1 MFKSLLTLPLLFAPL
16 LLSNPSGQEVVND
29 FILESNS
36 RGNYTIVDV
45 NNTEKS
51 ELRIYYDES
60 KVIDEVADGAFS
72 NCLYLKTLMLS
83 RSVTYITDLAFTDT
97 ITTLNYTGSETE
109 YASLGLTK
117 TFANLHYYA
126 CDEGFI
132 NYWNDVVRPDTEIS
146 ICDMTK
152 SDFQALYSLYTDL
165 SLSERNKVDATL
177 DKAGE
182 KIGDSMKVLINQ
194 FKSSQPSQKTS
205 EWKQSGALTFIII
218 VAVIGMT
225 SICVFFLM
233 KTKQIIS

>member
-1 MFKSLLTLPLLFAPL
+1 MFKSLFVLPLLFAPL
-16 LLSNPSGQEVVND
+16 MFNNPANPEVLQD
-29 FILESNS
+29 FIVELNS

-45 NNTEKS
+45 NNTS
-51 ELRIYYDES
+51 SNELRIYYDEQ
-60 KVIDEVADGAFS
+60 KPIDEIADGAFA
-72 NCLYLKTLMLS
+72 NCVNLRTLMMT
-83 RSVTYITDLAFTDT
+83 RNIQFVTDAAFIDS

-109 YASLGLTK
+109 YTALGLTK
-117 TFANLHYYA
+117 EFSQLHYYA

-132 NYWNDVVRPDTEIS
+132 NYWNDIVRPDTEIS

-152 SDFQALYSLYTDL
+152 SDFQALYALYTGL

-194 FKSSQPSQKTS
+194 FKSSQPSQKTT